1 MQHTHPYS
9 NAQTVICRTAHLL
22 PNTQRDALQRR
33 EGSIY
38 LEVIKMLSL
47 KIVPSKLVISPAHL
61 IPLWAPLLQGLS
73 ALGVLQTASKLSCFV
88 SKPWLM
94 WSLPG
99 AHVPQGPA
107 WWPQI
112 NARDICHHSEPVLPV
127 PSSSVGLTFHLLW
140 LAMSS
145 SSSHVCPPPFQC
157 TGGGSCGLLAFS
169 VKDAESSSRFMEK
182 IGPQCRAL
190 S

>member
-1 MQHTHPYS
+1 MVAFCLHGSLYSCHPSHPLLQPEKPSSSQSSLGRVAAHPHS

-33 EGSIY
+33 EGYIY

-47 KIVPSKLVISPAHL
+47 KILPSKLVFSPAHL

-73 ALGVLQTASKLSCFV
+73 ALSVLQTASELSCFV

-112 NARDICHHSEPVLPV
+112 NARDICHHSEPVLPI
-127 PSSSVGLTFHLLW
+127 PSSLW
-140 LAMSS
+140 ASPS
-145 SSSHVCPPPFQC
+145 TSHGWQ
-157 TGGGSCGLLAFS
+157 
-169 VKDAESSSRFMEK
+169 
-182 IGPQCRAL
+182 
-190 S
+190 